1 MFVVKYKF
9 YDRFMYATD
18 KYEFA
23 KEKEEAAVFK
33 SKKDAICF
41 LKTIVYCSEESNGAT
56 MMIIE
61 KI

>member
-1 MFVVKYKF
+1 MFVIKLKF
-9 YDRFMYATD
+9 YDQHLYATD

-23 KEKEEAAVFK
+23 KEKEEAAIFK

-41 LKTIVYCSEESNGAT
+41 LKTIVYCSEESNEAT